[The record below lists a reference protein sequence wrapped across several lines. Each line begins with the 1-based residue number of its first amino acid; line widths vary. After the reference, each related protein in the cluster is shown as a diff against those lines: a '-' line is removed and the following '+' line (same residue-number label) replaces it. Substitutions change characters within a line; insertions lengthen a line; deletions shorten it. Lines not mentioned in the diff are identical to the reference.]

1 MNKYGRATKM
11 TSPPPGM
18 PAEMAKKYAE
28 IEGSIEKVVTMNR
41 GLIESGGLKGGGYD
55 PNEMV
60 EIDDK
65 KTGKKTKVPYG
76 SYEHQ
81 TSIYTP
87 KDRFARN
94 FGGISPD
101 SPGVQ
106 RFRDADLSNY
116 NANPTVLRQ
125 NAGLKVE
132 ELRTA
137 KGSNIFKKGSSDTGT
152 GAMYQQ
158 QYESPIKGVTD
169 LPSRYAKEQSI
180 LTDYETGKNK
190 LAEMEEIDA
199 AARNLSKINMP
210 KANTNK
216 KLAAPEVKVP
226 SAKEWENPEGA
237 NYRTK
242 KTIIKSGTVE
252 AKGEEGASGGKS
264 NSVNKSVFTKRIKTP
279 TSRGG
284 YGIQKG
290 SEVIREEVPKGRYKR
305 EEKMAKSFYGKEN
318 DVLGYGGYSK
328 TEGQEW
334 QDTGRAKR
342 DIKNIREAKR
352 EYKKESIA
360 DPETKREAI
369 QEYNASKKTARLANR
384 YVKKADLGQN
394 GDDSWRSGNKSRI
407 KYFTPDST
415 KEGEGA
421 MRGYV
426 AAATSNRDRLN
437 ALNTQEKS
445 ISAKQK
451 MATGNSEKNK
461 LVKMSEDNAA
471 NRNSSSARM
480 KTFWGY

>member
-1 MNKYGRATKM
+1 MAMNKYGRATKM

-28 IEGSIEKVVTMNR
+28 IEGRIEKTVTMNK
-41 GLIESGGLKGGGYD
+41 GLIESGGLKGSGYD

-65 KTGKKTKVPYG
+65 KTGKKMKVPYG

-81 TSIYTP
+81 KAIYIPREKMAKTYMGMGE
-87 KDRFARN
+87 KDA
-94 FGGISPD
+94 
-101 SPGVQ
+101 GVQ
-106 RFRDADLSNY
+106 RFMGEDISKFNE
-116 NANPTVLRQ
+116 NPLNRKQ
-125 NAGLKVE
+125 SAGLKTE

-137 KGSNIFKKGSSDTGT
+137 KGSTVFSKGSSAISGSDFYT
-152 GAMYQQ
+152 Q
-158 QYESPIKGVTD
+158 QYETPIKGVTD

-216 KLAAPEVKVP
+216 KLATPEVKVP
-226 SAKEWENPEGA
+226 KATEWSNPEP
-237 NYRTK
+237 TK
-242 KTIIKSGTVE
+242 IKKERNLKLT
-252 AKGEEGASGGKS
+252 KEGGQDGRVMLQRKIKPGGKTS
-264 NSVNKSVFTKRIKTP
+264 P
-279 TSRGG
+279 TVAFDETTGVYAGRKG
-284 YGIQKG
+284 YK
-290 SEVIREEVPKGRYKR
+290 YNR
-305 EEKMAKSFYGKEN
+305 EEKLAKSFYGKEN

-384 YVKKADLGQN
+384 YVKKADLGQG

-415 KEGEGA
+415 KEGAGA

-445 ISAKQK
+445 ISAQQK

-461 LVKMSEDNAA
+461 LVKKAEENAV
-471 NRNSSSARM
+471 NRNSTSDRM

>member
-1 MNKYGRATKM
+1 MAMNKYGRATKM

-28 IEGSIEKVVTMNR
+28 IEGRIEKVVTMNK
-41 GLIESGGLKGGGYD
+41 GLIESGGLKGSGYD

-81 TSIYTP
+81 SSIYIP
-87 KDRFARN
+87 RDKMSKSYMGMGEKDA
-94 FGGISPD
+94 
-101 SPGVQ
+101 GVQ
-106 RFRDADLSNY
+106 RFMGEDISKFNE
-116 NANPTVLRQ
+116 NPLNRKQ
-125 NAGLKVE
+125 SAGLKTE

-137 KGSNIFKKGSSDTGT
+137 KGSTVFSKGSSAISGSDFYT
-152 GAMYQQ
+152 Q
-158 QYESPIKGVTD
+158 QYETPIKGVTD
-169 LPSRYAKEQSI
+169 LPSRYAKEQAI

-216 KLAAPEVKVP
+216 KLATPEVKVP
-226 SAKEWENPEGA
+226 SAKEWSNPEP
-237 NYRTK
+237 TK
-242 KTIIKSGTVE
+242 IKKERNLKLT
-252 AKGEEGASGGKS
+252 KEGGQDGRVMLQRKIKPGGKTS
-264 NSVNKSVFTKRIKTP
+264 P
-279 TSRGG
+279 TVAFDETTGVYAGRKG
-284 YGIQKG
+284 YK
-290 SEVIREEVPKGRYKR
+290 YNR
-305 EEKMAKSFYGKEN
+305 EEKLAKSFYGKEN

-415 KEGEGA
+415 KEGAGA

-445 ISAKQK
+445 ISAQQK

-461 LVKMSEDNAA
+461 LVKKAEENAV
-471 NRNSSSARM
+471 NRNSTSARM

>member
-1 MNKYGRATKM
+1 MAMNKYGRATKM

-28 IEGSIEKVVTMNR
+28 IEGRIEKVVTMNR

-169 LPSRYAKEQSI
+169 LPSRYAKEQAI

-216 KLAAPEVKVP
+216 KLATPEVKVP
-226 SAKEWENPEGA
+226 SAKEWSNPEP
-237 NYRTK
+237 TK
-242 KTIIKSGTVE
+242 IKKERNLKLT
-252 AKGEEGASGGKS
+252 KEGGQDGRVMLQRKIKPGGKTS
-264 NSVNKSVFTKRIKTP
+264 P
-279 TSRGG
+279 TVAFDETTGVYAGRKG
-284 YGIQKG
+284 YK
-290 SEVIREEVPKGRYKR
+290 YNR
-305 EEKMAKSFYGKEN
+305 EEKLAKSFYGKEN

-384 YVKKADLGQN
+384 YVKKADLGQG

-415 KEGEGA
+415 KEGAGA

-437 ALNTQEKS
+437 SLNTQEKS
-445 ISAKQK
+445 ISAQQK

-461 LVKMSEDNAA
+461 LFKKAEENAV
-471 NRNSSSARM
+471 NRNSTSDRM

>member
-1 MNKYGRATKM
+1 MAMNKYGRATKM

-28 IEGSIEKVVTMNR
+28 IEGRIEKVVTMNR

-169 LPSRYAKEQSI
+169 LPSRYAKEQAI

-216 KLAAPEVKVP
+216 KLATPEVKVP
-226 SAKEWENPEGA
+226 SAKEWRNPEP
-237 NYRTK
+237 TK
-242 KTIIKSGTVE
+242 IKKERNLKLT
-252 AKGEEGASGGKS
+252 KEGGQDGRVMLQRKIKPGGKTS
-264 NSVNKSVFTKRIKTP
+264 P
-279 TSRGG
+279 TVAFDETTGVYAGRKG
-284 YGIQKG
+284 YK
-290 SEVIREEVPKGRYKR
+290 YNR
-305 EEKMAKSFYGKEN
+305 EEKLAKSFYGKEN

-384 YVKKADLGQN
+384 YVKKADLGQG

-415 KEGEGA
+415 KEGAGA

-437 ALNTQEKS
+437 SLNTQEKS
-445 ISAKQK
+445 ISAQQK

-461 LVKMSEDNAA
+461 LFKKAEENAV
-471 NRNSSSARM
+471 NRNSTSDRM